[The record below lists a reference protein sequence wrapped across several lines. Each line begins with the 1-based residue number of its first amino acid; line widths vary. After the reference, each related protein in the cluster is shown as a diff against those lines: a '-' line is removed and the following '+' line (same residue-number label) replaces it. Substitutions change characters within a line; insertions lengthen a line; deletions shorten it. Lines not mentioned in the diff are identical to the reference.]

1 MDTPDVDAVVA
12 GAGPAGVA
20 AALCLLAEGLRVV
33 VADPEL
39 PPAPR
44 IESLP
49 ANGIALAESLGLAPA
64 LSRAG
69 LGRAAVMRLCWRAR
83 PETRDFGDDG
93 PLLLDRVPFHAAL
106 RGLLPRCVLRTGRV
120 TRLAARGDGVDLCLG
135 GAPLSARVVIDAR
148 GRAGLRS
155 ARRAERPLAALGF
168 SGRSEAADDRPF
180 MLLESLAEGWLWAC
194 LLPGGRLS
202 GSVFLPAAS
211 LAGRDTRSRAAL
223 LTRLLEGSGL
233 GVPPV
238 LSAGQ
243 AADAMLRVA
252 NDPFASPRVIRIGD
266 AALARDPVASHGLV
280 HALRSGA
287 QAAAAAATL
296 LDPGGDAEAARSFLR
311 DRHREAASAAELAT
325 ARSLAE
331 QARHHTAFWEKAAAT
346 PPAPSA
352 AVQWPALSRPL
363 ALAPLRRAAVL
374 ERGRIRWDE
383 AVWLARSGQ
392 AASRFGNVTARRLAG
407 LLSPPAPIALLSA
420 RLEQVLE
427 PALAQGILRQLLDE
441 GALSD
446 AAGGGAAGQAM
457 ADASRA

>member
-1 MDTPDVDAVVA
+1 MDTPEADVVVA
-12 GAGPAGVA
+12 GAGPAGLA
-20 AALCLLAEGLRVV
+20 AARCLLAEGLRVV
-33 VADPEL
+33 VADPGL

-69 LGRAAVMRLCWRAR
+69 LGRAAWMQLCWREG
-83 PETRDFGDDG
+83 PETRDFGAEG
-93 PLLLDRVPFHAAL
+93 PLLLDRVSFHAAL
-106 RGLLPRCVLRTGRV
+106 RGLLPPGVLRAGRV
-120 TRLAARGDGVDLCLG
+120 TSLRSLGDVVQLRLG
-135 GAPLSARVVIDAR
+135 GTELCARVVIDAR
-148 GRAGLRS
+148 GRAGLRT
-155 ARRAERPLAALGF
+155 ARRVENPLAALGF
-168 SGRSEAADDRPF
+168 SGWSEALYARPF

-194 LLPGGRLS
+194 MLPGGRLS

-211 LAGRDTRSRAAL
+211 LAARGMQGRAAL
-223 LTRLLEGSGL
+223 LARLLDGSAL
-233 GVPPV
+233 GIPSG

-252 NDPFASPRVIRIGD
+252 DDPFASPRVIRIGD

-296 LDPGGDAEAARSFLR
+296 LDPDGDAEAARSFIR
-311 DRHREAASAAELAT
+311 GRHQEAAKAAEQAT
-325 ARSLAE
+325 ALSLAG
-331 QARHHTAFWEKAAAT
+331 QARHHTAFWKEAAAT
-346 PPAPSA
+346 PPAPPA

-374 ERGRIRWDE
+374 EQGRIRWDE

-392 AASRFGNVTARRLAG
+392 AASRFGNLTASRLAG

-420 RLEQVLE
+420 RLERVLE

-441 GALSD
+441 GSLFD
-446 AAGGGAAGQAM
+446 AGQAA
-457 ADASRA
+457 ADASSA